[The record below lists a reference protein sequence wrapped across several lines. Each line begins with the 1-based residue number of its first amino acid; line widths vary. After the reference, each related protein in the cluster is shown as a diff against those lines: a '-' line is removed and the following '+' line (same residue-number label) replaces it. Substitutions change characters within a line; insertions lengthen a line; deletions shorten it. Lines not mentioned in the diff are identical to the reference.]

1 MVVEERSRLTRQ
13 AVVEQALAL
22 ADGEGMDAVTI
33 RRLAELL
40 GVTPMALYW
49 HVKNKDELLT
59 AMADQLLA
67 EVTPQRDPDQPWH
80 VQLRAM
86 VTALLG
92 VMRAHPCAPALLATA
107 DKVRAA
113 NFTRATDT
121 ALELL
126 GQAGFSLQEGFLIAS
141 QLLHDVIGLVD
152 RQPACAPGMTDQQAA
167 ELHRQHRLAMQALPI
182 DRYPR
187 VVAYAVCEEPDPDSY
202 FAFGLDL
209 LMAGVEAMA
218 QRRAPTAADAQQH
231 DVAPPQQHDVTPR

>member
-1 MVVEERSRLTRQ
+1 MYLYVVQETCTTYSCQVVVEERSRLTRQ

-92 VMRAHPCAPALLATA
+92 VMRAHPCAP
-107 DKVRAA
+107 
-113 NFTRATDT
+113 
-121 ALELL
+121 
-126 GQAGFSLQEGFLIAS
+126 
-141 QLLHDVIGLVD
+141 
-152 RQPACAPGMTDQQAA
+152 GMTDQQAA